1 MSTQRSAADAAV
13 VDLFDEFDDLDE
25 LDVDLMVEALGL
37 VGAVRRR
44 RRA

>member
-1 MSTQRSAADAAV
+1 MSTQRSAADAAL
-13 VDLFDEFDDLDE
+13 VDLFDEFDDLEE

-44 RRA
+44 RRR